1 MRDKTGLVVR
11 TLRQRI
17 ESGLYPDGSA
27 LPAERL
33 LMAEFSLSRT
43 TIRRG
48 LAELSHSGLIK
59 SQAGIGSF
67 VCRPA
72 GTAAGA
78 ESGTRAL
85 LLVVPTLSDPYYG
98 ELLKAIEHEAR
109 RSGLSL
115 IAAQSDYSSEAES
128 RMLAA
133 AARDAVTHGAIV
145 VPTAVTAATSGAG
158 AFAAAG
164 KPLVY
169 LGRWP
174 GAGAPVADSI
184 GPDYRQAARQA
195 TSHLLERGHRR
206 IAYVEGLPNLPGF
219 SPGDGYRAALAEV
232 SIDSDPELVRILD
245 LPSEEAGAEAIAAL
259 LASRVRFTAVLA
271 RNDVTAAGVIRALR
285 AAGLKVPSDVAVA
298 GINNSL
304 LARSIDPPLT
314 SVDTFPQVVGRMA
327 VRLLQDRLDGT
338 TTAPPLHVS
347 VGSAL
352 IVRQSTLGSLADG
365 RRRRD

>member
-1 MRDKTGLVVR
+1 
-11 TLRQRI
+11 
-17 ESGLYPDGSA
+17 
-27 LPAERL
+27 
-33 LMAEFSLSRT
+33 MAEFSLSRT

-48 LAELSHSGLIK
+48 LADLSQSGLIR

-67 VCRPA
+67 VCHR
-72 GTAAGA
+72 TAAPAVA
-78 ESGTRAL
+78 ETGTRAL

-109 RSGLSL
+109 RGGLSL

-133 AARDAVTHGAIV
+133 AARDAVTRGAVV
-145 VPTAVTAATSGAG
+145 VPTAVATATPGAG
-158 AFAAAG
+158 AFAAAA

-174 GAGAPVADSI
+174 GAGSPVADSI
-184 GPDYRQAARQA
+184 GPDYRQAARRA
-195 TSHLLERGHRR
+195 TDHLLERGHRR
-206 IAYVEGLPNLPGF
+206 IAYVEGRPRLPGF
-219 SPGDGYRAALAEV
+219 SPGEGYDAALREAG
-232 SIDSDPELVRILD
+232 IDRDPDLVRILD

-259 LASRVRFTAVLA
+259 LAARVRFTAVLA

-285 AAGLKVPSDVAVA
+285 AAGMSVPADVAVA

-338 TTAPPLHVS
+338 TTMPPLHIS

-352 IVRQSTLGSLADG
+352 IVRQSTLGGSTDTKE
-365 RRRRD
+365 

>member
-1 MRDKTGLVVR
+1 
-11 TLRQRI
+11 
-17 ESGLYPDGSA
+17 
-27 LPAERL
+27 
-33 LMAEFSLSRT
+33 MAELSLSRT

-48 LAELSHSGLIK
+48 LAELSQSGLLR
-59 SQAGIGSF
+59 SQAGIGTF
-67 VCRPA
+67 VCRR
-72 GTAAGA
+72 AGA
-78 ESGTRAL
+78 PGQAEAGTRAL

-98 ELLKAIEHEAR
+98 ELLNAIEHEAR

-133 AARDAVTHGAIV
+133 AARDAVTRGAVV
-145 VPTAVTAATSGAG
+145 VPTAVAATTAGAE
-158 AFAAAG
+158 AFAAAA

-195 TSHLLERGHRR
+195 IGHLLERGHRR
-206 IAYVEGLPNLPGF
+206 IAYVEGRPRLPGF
-219 SPGDGYRAALAEV
+219 SPGDGYESALHDAG
-232 SIDSDPELVRILD
+232 IDRDPALIRILD

-285 AAGLKVPSDVAVA
+285 AAGLTVPGDVAVA

-352 IVRQSTLGSLADG
+352 IVRQSTLGSPASS
-365 RRRRD
+365 